1 MCSRQS
7 AFSALDRSPTRSAR
21 IASEGLRA
29 LAAVGERQLEAS
41 DYNRATM
48 GWRDEVEARIAEME
62 NYRLLQQEARRSARS
77 IGGPEAE
84 HLEAQVENV
93 IRKVSKRVNDLR
105 ASLE

>member
-1 MCSRQS
+1 
-7 AFSALDRSPTRSAR
+7 
-21 IASEGLRA
+21 
-29 LAAVGERQLEAS
+29 
-41 DYNRATM
+41 M

-105 ASLE
+105 ASLEKRPRVTPPGRVRSTAARCNQTGA

>member
-1 MCSRQS
+1 
-7 AFSALDRSPTRSAR
+7 
-21 IASEGLRA
+21 
-29 LAAVGERQLEAS
+29 
-41 DYNRATM
+41 M

-62 NYRLLQQEARRSARS
+62 NYRLLLEEASRSARS
-77 IGGPEAE
+77 IDGPEAE